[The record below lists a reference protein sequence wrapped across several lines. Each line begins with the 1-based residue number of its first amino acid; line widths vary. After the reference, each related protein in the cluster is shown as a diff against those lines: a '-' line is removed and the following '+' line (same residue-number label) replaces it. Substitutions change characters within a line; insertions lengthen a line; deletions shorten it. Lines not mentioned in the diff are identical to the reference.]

1 MSYCDTFVANS
12 KDMPAILEVFNL
24 SKSIGELQ
32 LLHDV
37 SFSIQEGDKTGL
49 IASNGAGKTTL
60 LNILAGDE
68 DYDSGSFKYLP
79 GKKVG
84 YLPQEPMFAPDKTVL
99 EAVFDSNNASLQLI
113 KGYEQAIDRN
123 DHAAVE
129 ALSIEIDNK
138 KLWDYESRIRQIL
151 SQLGISDFDQQIA
164 ALSGGQKKRVA
175 IAAMLLDDPDFIIL
189 DEPTNHLDIP
199 AISWLEEYLQRSKAT
214 LFMVTHDRYFLD
226 RVCNDIVEIDQYRL
240 FRYKGNYTYFQQ
252 KKAERIE
259 QMMSEIGKAENLL
272 RKEQEWMRRMP
283 KARGSKAKYRIDNF
297 YELKDKASQ
306 RIDNKQVQIKVG
318 GERLGSKIM
327 VAKDLN
333 FYWGDVCYLD
343 NFSYTFNPYDKVGII
358 GGNGCG
364 KSTFLD
370 ILTQKLIPA
379 SGELETGQTIKFGYY
394 RQGGLSFDE
403 NDKVID
409 AITEIAETVKMA
421 DGSMITASQFLN
433 HFLFPPA
440 RQHDYIYKLSGGEK
454 RRLYLCSVLMQNP
467 NFLILDEPTNDL
479 DIVTLEILEEY
490 LENFAG
496 CVMIVSH
503 DRYFLDELVDH
514 VFVFQGE
521 GKIKD
526 FPGNYTQYIE
536 WSEKQAKSAKQVK
549 SPVEKKE
556 SDTKPENTRKLTY
569 SERLELEELEKVIEE
584 LNAKKIEI
592 ENKLNA
598 SGGSPEEIM
607 ELSNEIGTLMSE
619 IEEKEMRWL
628 ELSEKE
634 GV

>member
-1 MSYCDTFVANS
+1 MTYCDNFASNI

-32 LLHDV
+32 LLKDV

-68 DYDSGSFKYLP
+68 DFDSGTFQYLP

-84 YLPQEPMFAPDKTVL
+84 YLPQEPAFDPDKTVL
-99 EAVFDSNNASLQLI
+99 EAVFDSENSSLQLI
-113 KGYEQAIDRN
+113 KGYEQAINKN
-123 DHAAVE
+123 DHREVE
-129 ALSIEIDNK
+129 ILSLEIDNH

-151 SQLGISDFDQQIA
+151 SQLGISDFDQKMS
-164 ALSGGQKKRVA
+164 ALSGGQRKRVA

-199 AISWLEEYLQRSKAT
+199 AISWLEEYLRRSKAT

-240 FRYKGNYTYFQQ
+240 FRYKGNYTYFQ
-252 KKAERIE
+252 KKKTERLE

-297 YELKDKASQ
+297 YELKEKASQ
-306 RIDNKQVQIKVG
+306 RFDNKQVQIKVG

-327 VAKDLN
+327 VAKDLS
-333 FYWGDVCYLD
+333 FYWGDSCYL
-343 NFSYTFNPYDKVGII
+343 NRFSYTFNPYDKIGII

-370 ILTQKLIPA
+370 ILTHKLSPA

-403 NDKVID
+403 NDKVLD
-409 AITEIAETVKMA
+409 AIIEIAETVKMA
-421 DGSMITASQFLN
+421 DGSIITASQFLN

-479 DIVTLEILEEY
+479 DIATLEILEEY

-514 VFVFQGE
+514 VFVFQGGGE
-521 GKIKD
+521 IKD
-526 FPGNYTQYIE
+526 FPGNYSQYID
-536 WSEKQAKSAKQVK
+536 WSEKQIKSQKQEK
-549 SPVEKKE
+549 IPVEKKE
-556 SDTKPENTRKLTY
+556 SKSKTEGKKKLSY
-569 SERLELEELEKVIEE
+569 SERLELEELEKIIED
-584 LNAKKIEI
+584 LSAKKIEI
-592 ENKLNA
+592 ESELNA
-598 SGGSPEEIM
+598 SGGAPDKIM
-607 ELSNEIGTLMSE
+607 ELSNEIGLLMSE
-619 IEEKEMRWL
+619 IEEKELRWL
-628 ELSEKE
+628 ELSEKGE
-634 GV
+634 E